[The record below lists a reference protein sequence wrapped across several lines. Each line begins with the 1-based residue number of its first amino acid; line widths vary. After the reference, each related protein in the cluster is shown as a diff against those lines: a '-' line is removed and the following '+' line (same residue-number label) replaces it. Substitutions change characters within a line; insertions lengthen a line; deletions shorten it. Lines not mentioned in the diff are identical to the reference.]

1 MVSLPE
7 QFQSTTSLV
16 TRLMISREMLQG
28 KGNHAL
34 KILQIQHLE
43 SITTIRPLKR
53 NSLEKL
59 KYYSAR
65 HQGIAMCSV
74 PETHFERGRWNEEI
88 NNLSPKA
95 SRTIELFYNTI
106 LPHTRTRR
114 TDKHLQFKGKSLLDI
129 PHLVTSLFRRYQLI
143 TTAILIQL

>member
-95 SRTIELFYNTI
+95 SRTIDLFIIQFFDT
-106 LPHTRTRR
+106 HARR
-114 TDKHLQFKGKSLLDI
+114 KINILQFKGKSLLDI
-129 PHLVTSLFRRYQLI
+129 PHLVASPFRRHQPI